1 MSWTR
6 HLYDPVGAIARATGL
21 LGRDRRPMTDQE
33 RMRQRTLGTRRF
45 GADTGV
51 THGGAGRGYAEP
63 SEPIARS
70 EPIMA
75 DTPMAKP
82 APAASSQK
90 PVADPWKPGAG
101 LGGGA
106 HSAGVRMNA
115 TASPAAA
122 LSGGAMSPAS
132 HVNSG
137 ASTAAA
143 QVNNAG
149 PRPDRGPVGPLPGQ
163 PGNVYTTRIA
173 NGEIPQDQRAI
184 ADTNRWINQQRQNR
198 APIMSDYQPAPA
210 PTGRVTRRPFP

>member
-122 LSGGAMSPAS
+122 LSGGAMSAAS
-132 HVNSG
+132 RVNPG
-137 ASTAAA
+137 VATTTAQA
-143 QVNNAG
+143 NNAG
-149 PRPDRGPVGPLPGQ
+149 GPFPEFGGTWGAKEQARSGNMAARNALGAY
-163 PGNVYTTRIA
+163 PGNVRS
-173 NGEIPQDQRAI
+173 Q
-184 ADTNRWINQQRQNR
+184 
-198 APIMSDYQPAPA
+198 APIMSDYAPPPA